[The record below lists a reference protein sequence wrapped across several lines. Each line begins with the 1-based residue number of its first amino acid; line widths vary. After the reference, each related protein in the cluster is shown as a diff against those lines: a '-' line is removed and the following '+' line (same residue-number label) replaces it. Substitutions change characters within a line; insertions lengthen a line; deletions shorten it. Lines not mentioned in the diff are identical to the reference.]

1 LPTWKKQ
8 RIELR
13 AIGRFDPMLVERRVK
28 NEAVRLR
35 QRHRAEQEL
44 LLQKNRKGICEIEH
58 GGSA

>member
-1 LPTWKKQ
+1 
-8 RIELR
+8 LR